1 MMRKIIVAFLAVL
14 FATSAFAQLPPGKW
28 WRRPEVAQRL
38 ELTEDQQSR
47 LDGIFRGAANDLIDL
62 KAELDKQSIALRGE
76 LDQPQLNRANI
87 RQIAARLNEARSRK
101 FERELM
107 MLVDMRAVLTDPQ
120 WNKMRATLERMAEE
134 KMEGGQQPRAGGMR
148 RRPMK

>member
-1 MMRKIIVAFLAVL
+1 MRKLALALLAVL

-28 WRRPEVAQRL
+28 WRRAEVAQRL
-38 ELTEDQQSR
+38 ELTEEQQSR
-47 LDGIFRGAANDLIDL
+47 LDAIFRGTANDLIDL
-62 KAELDKQSIALRGE
+62 KAALDKESIALRGE
-76 LDQPQLNRANI
+76 LDQPQLNRAAI
-87 RQIAARLNEARSRK
+87 KQIAARLNEARSRK

-120 WNKMRATLERMAEE
+120 WNKMRATLDRMADERM
-134 KMEGGQQPRAGGMR
+134 EGAGPR